1 MLLLLLLEDKIPSV
15 NDIYEKIKREN
26 RCITLT
32 DYDKFMKDIFDA
44 KIMEKALVNKS
55 YLNEKVKTLA
65 PNEEIKT
72 SAKKSRIKSRAR

>member
-1 MLLLLLLEDKIPSV
+1 
-15 NDIYEKIKREN
+15 
-26 RCITLT
+26 
-32 DYDKFMKDIFDA
+32 MKDIFDA
-44 KIMEKALVNKS
+44 NIMEKALVNKS